1 MATEEHTLVDTFREE
16 GSSLASA
23 ALASVT
29 PRMINRLG
37 GVAES
42 TVAAL
47 DLLTSPD
54 IVNLLATLQKAA
66 PTLTPLLEEIAQIG
80 PGAGMTGLA
89 RRVTDAVAAGG
100 REVRSH
106 SGQITLGE
114 IARMLRKDPAMAI
127 ALRFMLGFV
136 RSMWVEEPK

>member
-1 MATEEHTLVDTFREE
+1 MALEEQNLVDTFREE

-42 TVAAL
+42 TIAAL

-54 IVNLLATLQKAA
+54 IVSLLATLQKAA
-66 PTLTPLLEEIAQIG
+66 PTLTPLLEEVSELG
-80 PGAGMTGLA
+80 PGEGMQGLA
-89 RRVTDAVAAGG
+89 KRISNAVTAGAD
-100 REVRSH
+100 EVRAH
-106 SGQITLGE
+106 PGPITVGAMLK
-114 IARMLRKDPAMAI
+114 MLRQDPAMAI

-136 RSMWVEEPK
+136 RSMWVESPK

>member
-1 MATEEHTLVDTFREE
+1 MAVEEHSLVDTFREE

-42 TVAAL
+42 TIEAL
-47 DLLTSPD
+47 DLLTSPE
-54 IVNLLATLQKAA
+54 IVNLLGTLQKAA
-66 PTLTPLLEEIAQIG
+66 PTLVPLLEEIAQLG
-80 PGAGMTGLA
+80 PGAGMQGLA
-89 RRVTDAVAAGG
+89 QRVTGAVTAGAQ
-100 REVRSH
+100 EVRSH
-106 SGQITLGE
+106 PGPITLG
-114 IARMLRKDPAMAI
+114 ALAHMLRKDPAMAI

-136 RSMWVEEPK
+136 RSMWVESDK

>member
-1 MATEEHTLVDTFREE
+1 MALNEHSLVDTFREE

-42 TVAAL
+42 TIAAL

-54 IVNLLATLQKAA
+54 IVGLLSTLQKAA
-66 PTLTPLLEEIAQIG
+66 PTLTPLLEEISELG
-80 PGAGMTGLA
+80 PGEGMQGLA
-89 RRVTDAVAAGG
+89 RRITGAVTAGAD
-100 REVRSH
+100 EVRAH
-106 SGQITLGE
+106 PGPIKVGE
-114 IARMLRKDPAMAI
+114 MLKLLRQDPAMGI

-136 RSMWVEEPK
+136 RSMWVDSPK

>member
-1 MATEEHTLVDTFREE
+1 MAMEEYTLVDTFREE

-42 TVAAL
+42 TIAAL

-54 IVNLLATLQKAA
+54 IVNLLVTLQKAA
-66 PTLTPLLEEIAQIG
+66 PTLTPLLEEVAQIG
-80 PGAGMTGLA
+80 PGVGMQGFG
-89 RRVTDAVAAGG
+89 RRITEAVAAGA
-100 REVRSH
+100 EDVSSH
-106 SGQITLGE
+106 SGPITLG
-114 IARMLRKDPAMAI
+114 ALVRMLRKDPAMAI
-127 ALRFMLGFV
+127 VLRFMLGFV